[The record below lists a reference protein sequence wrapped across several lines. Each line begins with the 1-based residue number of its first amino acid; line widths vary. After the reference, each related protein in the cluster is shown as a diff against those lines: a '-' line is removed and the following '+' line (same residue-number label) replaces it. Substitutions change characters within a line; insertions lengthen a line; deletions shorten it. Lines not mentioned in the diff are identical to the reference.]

1 MKLIAGVKV
10 SISEEMKRKIREIY
24 QKIITLLRKRHLN
37 GKNPFLT
44 LNNWAAPPSLIGQ
57 KKSQRTSPVDS
68 KTDSRRHSIAPQV

>member
-10 SISEEMKRKIREIY
+10 SISEEMKRKIRETY
-24 QKIITLLRKRHLN
+24 KKIITLLKKRHLN

-44 LNNWAAPPSLIGQ
+44 LNNWAVPPSLIRQ

-68 KTDSRRHSIAPQV
+68 KTDSRRHSITPQV